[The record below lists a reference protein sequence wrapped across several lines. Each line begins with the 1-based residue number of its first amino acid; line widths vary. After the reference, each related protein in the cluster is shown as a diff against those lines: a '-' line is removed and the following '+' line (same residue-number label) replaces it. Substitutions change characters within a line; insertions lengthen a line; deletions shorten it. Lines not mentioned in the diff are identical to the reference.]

1 MNNDPGLG
9 QQSLAQGEFPSPKA
23 TQYPGKGI
31 IPQKEPA
38 DEDEHHKCSTGEDQE
53 GFMVFFL
60 LSGPGQK
67 KKFVP
72 QDHHRQH
79 AAVLFTE

>member
-9 QQSLAQGEFPSPKA
+9 QQSLAQGEVPSPKA
-23 TQYPGKGI
+23 TQDPGKGI

-79 AAVLFTE
+79 AAVFFTE